1 VVILTSLRSAASAFT
16 KIIGAREAMLFV
28 GVGLVAGG
36 LEQVSPPAALWVP
49 GAILVYVAVAG
60 LR

>member
-1 VVILTSLRSAASAFT
+1 
-16 KIIGAREAMLFV
+16 MLFV

-36 LEQVSPPAALWVP
+36 LEQVSPPAALCVP
-49 GAILVYVAVAG
+49 GAILVYVAIAG

>member
-1 VVILTSLRSAASAFT
+1 MKILASLRGAASAFA
-16 KIIGAREAMLFV
+16 KIVGAREAMLFV

-36 LEQVSPPAALWVP
+36 LEQVSPPAALCVS
-49 GAILVYVAVAG
+49 GAILVYVAIAG